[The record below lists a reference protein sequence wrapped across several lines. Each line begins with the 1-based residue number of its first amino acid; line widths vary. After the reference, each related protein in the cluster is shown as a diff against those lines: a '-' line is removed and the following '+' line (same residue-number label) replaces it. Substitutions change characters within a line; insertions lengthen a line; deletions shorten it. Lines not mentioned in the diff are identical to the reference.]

1 MKYLPFSLSLA
12 AGLALIWVLS
22 TRWGNIPPM
31 GPFMDPDG
39 GFWAQAERQ
48 PPSHLNDQLL
58 GLMDSVQVFFDDR
71 RVPHVFAQNDHDL
84 YFMQGFLQA
93 RDRLFQMEMQTYD
106 AAGRLSELI
115 GPSLVE
121 RDRQSRRWGMVFG
134 AEKAVAEV
142 QKHEPSWT
150 IFKAYSSGV
159 NAFISSLEPEQ
170 YPLEYKLLDISPEPW
185 TPLKTALL
193 LKNMTRTLAAGNSD
207 VSHSNTLAYF
217 GPEFVEQFF
226 DKDHDL
232 LDPIIPASRV
242 WDFERVPVRR
252 PDTLFV
258 PKVAKSIQP
267 FPVPEGI
274 GSNNWAV
281 SGEKTASGYPILS
294 NDPHLRLTLPSIWY
308 EIQLHAPGVNTYGV
322 SLLGAPGVVIGFNE
336 QVAWGVTNVASDV
349 LDWYEIRFENQTKE
363 RYWHDEQWKATSK
376 RIEEIHVRG
385 GETIIDTV
393 VYTHHGPV
401 SEVSSANTNGQ
412 RTNGQE
418 GSTEPIYHA
427 LRWIA
432 HEPSNE
438 IRAFYQLNRAK
449 NYSEYVE
456 ALTHY
461 QAPAQNFVF
470 ASTDGDIALW
480 VNGRFPNKWD
490 GQGRTVSDGTD
501 PVYDWQ
507 GWIPREHHPYTKNP
521 ERGFVSSANQES
533 TAPDYPYYMD
543 DVYAPFERG
552 RRINER
558 LSELENITKEDMQ
571 ALLMDNY
578 SYHAAE
584 ILPSMLSWIQTDS
597 LNATQS
603 EVLDSL
609 RTWNYYNN
617 ASYRAP
623 SVFRS
628 WWYTLYEA
636 ILVDEYD
643 ADFPLRTPARD
654 RMVQQLKE
662 DSNFWMVDHRS
673 TEVVETIEDQATQSF
688 ISALN
693 DLTEA
698 YGVWSDDWDWGWVMN
713 NDIPHLTQTNG
724 LGVNDLYSSGGAE
737 SVNATRGSSG
747 PSWRMIVE
755 LGPEI
760 KAWGV
765 YPGGASGNPG
775 SPNYD
780 HMIESWRT
788 GKLYELHFYK
798 APPIGS
804 TMSSGQESKSVVK
817 WSLRP

>member
-1 MKYLPFSLSLA
+1 MKYLPFSLSIVA
-12 AGLALIWVLS
+12 AFALIWVLS

-48 PPSHLNDQLL
+48 PFSNLADKLP
-58 GLMDSVQVFFDDR
+58 GLMDSVEVYFDDR

-84 YFMQGFLQA
+84 YYMQGYLQA
-93 RDRLFQMEMQTYD
+93 RDRLFQMELQTYD
-106 AAGRLSELI
+106 AAGRLSELV

-134 AEKAVAEV
+134 AEQALAEV
-142 QKHEPSWT
+142 QKHEPSWS
-150 IFKAYSSGV
+150 IFKAYSAGV
-159 NAFISSLEPEQ
+159 NAYINSLESEQ
-170 YPLEYKLLDISPEPW
+170 YPLEYKLLDIAPEPW
-185 TPLKTALL
+185 NPLKTALL
-193 LKNMTRTLAAGNSD
+193 HKNMTRTLAAGNSD
-207 VSHSNTLAYF
+207 ISHSNTLAYF
-217 GPEFVEQFF
+217 GPEFIEQFF

-232 LDPIIPASRV
+232 LDPIIPISRS
-242 WDFERVPVRR
+242 WDFERIPVRR
-252 PDTLFV
+252 PDTIFV
-258 PKVAKSIQP
+258 PKVARGVQP
-267 FPVPEGI
+267 FSVPEGI

-281 SGEKTASGYPILS
+281 SGDKTASGYPILS

-308 EIQLHAPGVNTYGV
+308 EIQLFAPGINTYGV

-349 LDWYEIRFENQTKE
+349 LDWYEIRFENEEKD
-363 RYWHDEQWKATSK
+363 RYWHDGEWKPTTK
-376 RIEEIHVRG
+376 RIEKIEVRG
-385 GETIIDTV
+385 GEAMVDTV

-401 SEVSSANTNGQ
+401 SEVKSGNMHEQVGA
-412 RTNGQE
+412 
-418 GSTEPIYHA
+418 TEPIYHA

-449 NYSEYVE
+449 NYDDYVD

-470 ASTDGDIALW
+470 ASVEGDIALW

-501 PVYDWQ
+501 PLYDWQ
-507 GWIPREHHPYTKNP
+507 GWIPREHNPHIKNP

-543 DVYAPFERG
+543 DVYASFERG
-552 RRINER
+552 RRINDR
-558 LSELENITKEDMQ
+558 LSEMYEITKDDMQ

-578 SYHAAE
+578 SYHASE
-584 ILPSMLSWIQTDS
+584 ILPRMLEWVKTDS
-597 LNATQS
+597 LYPIQI

-609 RTWNYYNN
+609 KAWNFFNN
-617 ASYRAP
+617 APYRAP

-628 WWYTLYEA
+628 WWSELYES
-636 ILVDEYD
+636 ILADEYN
-643 ADFPLRTPARD
+643 ADFPLRAPARD
-654 RMVQQLKE
+654 RLVQQLK
-662 DSNFWMVDHRS
+662 DNPNFWMVDNQ
-673 TEVVETIEDQATQSF
+673 TTQGVETIQDQATISF
-688 ISALN
+688 KKAFDN
-693 DLTEA
+693 LTES
-698 YGVWSDDWDWGWVMN
+698 YGSWSDDWDWGWVIN
-713 NDIPHLTQTNG
+713 NNIPHLTQTNG
-724 LGVNDLYSSGGAE
+724 LGALNLYSGGGTE

-755 LGPEI
+755 LGSEI

-780 HMIESWRT
+780 SMIESWRT
-788 GKLYELHFYK
+788 GELYELRFYK
-798 APPIGS
+798 EPPLDSDIS
-804 TMSSGQESKSVVK
+804 LVQESKLLVK
-817 WSLRP
+817 WSLHP